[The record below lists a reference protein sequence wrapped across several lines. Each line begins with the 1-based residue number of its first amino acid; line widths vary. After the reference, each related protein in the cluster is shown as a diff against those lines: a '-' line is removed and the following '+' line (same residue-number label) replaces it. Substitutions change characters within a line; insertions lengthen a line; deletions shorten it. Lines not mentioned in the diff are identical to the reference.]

1 MKTNVHI
8 LMIFL
13 AFFQLISCSKSPQE
27 KVKTIL
33 SDAQLNEEEKIKMA
47 AFALFGERLKEIDL
61 VKVQDEKGAKFE
73 VYLGFGGTSALTFLG
88 SEKYSDHMKL
98 ELALGA
104 YKFLQSL
111 QGFRFGK
118 YRMSLIKPFFIKNGE
133 ARGAEEF
140 EIYRFR
146 AEGEDLKNVA
156 GFKETDA
163 FSSDNYDVPSE
174 KVVTVLKNMID
185 HWQVELDQFA
195 RVEIK

>member
-1 MKTNVHI
+1 MKTTVY
-8 LMIFL
+8 LLL
-13 AFFQLISCSKSPQE
+13 ALLALFQFSSCSKSPQE
-27 KVKTIL
+27 KVRTIL

-61 VKVQDEKGAKFE
+61 IKTQDDKGTKYE

-98 ELALGA
+98 ELALGT

-146 AEGEDLKNVA
+146 AEGEDLKNIE
-156 GFKETDA
+156 GFQETDA

-174 KVVTVLKNMID
+174 QVVSVLKNMID